1 MDLSS
6 GPIATGHLF
15 ESHEVVAMGA
25 DKEAFSPSYCKTL
38 IQPVLTA
45 LEMLLPESQDHEVA
59 LSPGALCA
67 VQQPYHP
74 PAQQGSDVWNH
85 QPARQQETTLA
96 GGAVDT
102 TAAGFC
108 YPTGETMGPS
118 RPGGEG
124 QQHLLVYK

>member
-15 ESHEVVAMGA
+15 QSHEVVAMGA
-25 DKEAFSPSYCKTL
+25 DKEAFFPSYCKAL

-59 LSPGALCA
+59 LSPGAVCA

-85 QPARQQETTLA
+85 QPARDHDGWWSSGHNGCWILLSHRRDN
-96 GGAVDT
+96 GA
-102 TAAGFC
+102 
-108 YPTGETMGPS
+108 
-118 RPGGEG
+118 
-124 QQHLLVYK
+124 K